1 MIIFFSTIFLYPFF
15 WIYNYIFGWR
25 EFSEDEIKHWAKRKL
40 NQKIFN
46 YEKKT
51 KHNAYNCVFYVYG
64 KRYKYKAWCE
74 LIGQGVYKIHYYR
87 KKRKHPKI

>member
-46 YEKKT
+46 YEKKQSIMHIIVFFMFMEKDTST
-51 KHNAYNCVFYVYG
+51 K
-64 KRYKYKAWCE
+64 
-74 LIGQGVYKIHYYR
+74 LGVN
-87 KKRKHPKI
+87 